1 MEHLRVP
8 PPPPPPHKPIGTRPK
23 AAPKLQ
29 DVKDE
34 ADTFQCGVVW
44 PSAGPGHWT
53 DRAGDSRRLNRPKDE
68 RVAGDRSGASSSSTA
83 PRLLPNESAPAP
95 FNDKTHDHKWE
106 IVPALNSGDKLKI
119 QIARCASSVA
129 KHEGLADNKGTL
141 CFYAF
146 MDLLEAELAE
156 RLGPDYEPCPDW
168 RMRWWQIIQGCD
180 SIRFKFCL
188 LHSQSQHRL

>member
-1 MEHLRVP
+1 MQQDGRPSKRNIKILWRRGKKSDREQALARGQAGSSSDHLRVP
-8 PPPPPPHKPIGTRPK
+8 PPPPPPPKPIGTRPK

-83 PRLLPNESAPAP
+83 PRLLPNEFVPAP

-119 QIARCASSVA
+119 QIAICASTVA
-129 KHEGLADNKGTL
+129 KHEGLADSKGTL
-141 CFYAF
+141 CFLNIYGSAGGR
-146 MDLLEAELAE
+146 A
-156 RLGPDYEPCPDW
+156 R
-168 RMRWWQIIQGCD
+168 RT
-180 SIRFKFCL
+180 IR
-188 LHSQSQHRL
+188 S